1 MRIVRTRMMSMLAI
15 ALVAITAGAASA
27 QSSHYHVAKKFT
39 LGGTGSWDY
48 LALDTV
54 GHRLFI
60 ARENRVTVVD
70 PSTGHILGEIMGL
83 NRAHGIAFAYP
94 SGHGFITSGG
104 DSTVFMFDL
113 KTLKVL
119 ARTTAAM
126 DCDGILYDP
135 ATKRVFTFNG
145 DAGSSSVIDIQTGK
159 LIRNITLP
167 GKPEFGVSAGNGKIY
182 VNIEDKSELAEIDAR
197 TMQVTRHWSLAPCS
211 SPSGL
216 AIDPVHHRLF
226 SGCHSKV
233 MAVSDAVAGKVVA
246 TPPIGAGVDANRFDS
261 ASQYAFASTGDGKI
275 TVVHED
281 APNRYSVID
290 NVATM
295 PGARTM
301 ELDPQSHALYTVSAQ
316 FGPTP
321 SPVAGH
327 RSRPPII
334 PGTFTL
340 LVLQR

>member
-1 MRIVRTRMMSMLAI
+1 MRINRAALGSVLAF
-15 ALVAITAGAASA
+15 AMVAGTAVAASA
-27 QSSHYHVAKKFT
+27 QSSHYHVVNKFT
-39 LGGTGSWDY
+39 IGGTGSWDY
-48 LALDTV
+48 LALDTA
-54 GHRLFI
+54 GNRLFI

-70 PSTGHILGEIMGL
+70 PSTGHILGEITGL

-94 SGHGFITSGG
+94 AGHGFITSGG
-104 DSTVFMFDL
+104 DSTVVMFDL

-135 ATKRVFTFNG
+135 ATRHVFTFNG
-145 DAGSSSVIDIQTGK
+145 DAGSSSVIDTETGK

-167 GKPEFGVSAGNGKIY
+167 GKPEFGVSAGNGKVY

-197 TMQVTRHWSLAPCS
+197 AMTVTRHWPLAPCQ

-216 AIDPVHHRLF
+216 AIDVAHHRLF

-233 MAVSDAVAGKVVA
+233 MAVSDAIAGKVVA
-246 TPPIGAGVDANRFDS
+246 TPPIGSGVDANRFDS
-261 ASQYAFASTGDGKI
+261 ATQYAFASTGDGKI

-281 APNRYSVID
+281 SPDKYTVVD

-295 PGARTM
+295 QGARTM
-301 ELDPQSHALYTVSAQ
+301 ELDPRSHRLYTVSAQ
-316 FGPTP
+316 FGPAP
-321 SPVAGH
+321 AAVAG
-327 RSRPPII
+327 RRTRPPMI

-340 LVLQR
+340 LVLER